1 MLHWDGDFSFLLFM
15 FPLLSEP
22 RIWLL
27 TETDL
32 VPKTPAG
39 IHLSHLALT
48 PGDSWAQGVTEGSLC
63 LSFQLLGEL
72 AEEPPWGLLAP
83 GKAPRTR

>member
-1 MLHWDGDFSFLLFM
+1 M
-15 FPLLSEP
+15 
-22 RIWLL
+22 

-32 VPKTPAG
+32 VPETPAG

-63 LSFQLLGEL
+63 LSLQLLGEM
-72 AEEPPWGLLAP
+72 AEEPPWGPLVP
-83 GKAPRTR
+83 GKAPGTR

>member
-1 MLHWDGDFSFLLFM
+1 MLPWDSDFSFLLLM

-22 RIWLL
+22 RIWVL

-32 VPKTPAG
+32 VPETPAG
-39 IHLSHLALT
+39 IHLSHRALT
-48 PGDSWAQGVTEGSLC
+48 LGDSWAQGVTEGSLC
-63 LSFQLLGEL
+63 LSFQLLGEI
-72 AEEPPWGLLAP
+72 AEEPPWGPLVL